1 VFGNGINFRSPFGM
15 ILDDDN
21 HSVLVIDLE
30 LEAVVQVDV
39 KPNPNSNPVVA
50 SGDRVIL
57 LK

>member
-1 VFGNGINFRSPFGM
+1 MFGNGINFRSPFGM
-15 ILDDDN
+15 NLDDDN